1 MIYVRQQEV
10 RGRRRRHRLD
20 HRQPV
25 LRGASTAMMKEIHS
39 AAKKATAYACAR
51 PADSDAP
58 GGPD

>member
-20 HRQPV
+20 HRQSV
-25 LRGASTAMMKEIHS
+25 LRGASTPTMKGTHS
-39 AAKKATAYACAR
+39 AAKKTTAYACAR
-51 PADSDAP
+51 PADSDVP